1 MFWKKNKSLLEGLVL
16 KRSHDISLVEQ
27 LEKDIKLYVSE
38 TNDST
43 EQALE
48 RIYAIMSHKN
58 LCYEEAVK
66 THEGREVMYQ
76 LLLHR
81 QWIGFQ
87 LELLRAEKAKSL
99 GVKKVGYKDS
109 RDSVV
114 MPHQM
119 NALLDQFMS
128 ETSDFFKAEL
138 KSFDAE

>member
-58 LCYEEAVK
+58 LSYEETVK

-99 GVKKVGYKDS
+99 G
-109 RDSVV
+109 
-114 MPHQM
+114 
-119 NALLDQFMS
+119 
-128 ETSDFFKAEL
+128 L
-138 KSFDAE
+138 KR